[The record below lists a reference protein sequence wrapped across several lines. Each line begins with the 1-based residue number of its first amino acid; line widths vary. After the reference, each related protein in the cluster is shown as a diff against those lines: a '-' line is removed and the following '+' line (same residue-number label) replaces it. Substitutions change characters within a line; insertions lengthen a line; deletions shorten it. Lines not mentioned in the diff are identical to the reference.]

1 MGKMLN
7 ILLLFFVCLLVCLFL
22 QRLNIYQKVTEL
34 EVDRRLYFSKSH
46 IVDDHTSGM
55 VPHVN

>member
-7 ILLLFFVCLLVCLFL
+7 ILLLFFVCLFVCLFL

-46 IVDDHTSGM
+46 IVDDHT
-55 VPHVN
+55 